1 MKAVPFCS
9 WDKLLT
15 PENNEILVSPY
26 SCSLFL
32 YIYIADTD
40 RGVHFLLFA
49 EYFRQ
54 GFSIRVNYHI
64 TMVIGWMLR
73 FVLGIKVKVHGK
85 EKLPKKGGFLMASN
99 HLGYVELAAILKVA
113 PMAFVGKEEIG
124 KWPFIGAVAHACGTV
139 FVNRDKGG
147 MSDTYINKTA
157 EVMDNHI
164 NVWFSHEKTTTDGTW
179 LRPFSSALF
188 VAANRTK
195 HPVVPAVFVI
205 KKVNFKPI
213 TKKQRCEVAW
223 AIADDGS
230 ETPFFKHFVHFMTF
244 WRVNVD
250 MHIMDPIVPDYD
262 DSDIE
267 ERRKFSNALHEKM
280 CDELEKHEENFDRN
294 RKSLNREE
302 AGKQRG

>member
-1 MKAVPFCS
+1 MKY
-9 WDKLLT
+9 LLGFIRVLFFFT
-15 PENNEILVSPY
+15 FTLLMLIVVYISYYLL
-26 SCSLFL
+26 SLFGR
-32 YIYIADTD
+32 D
-40 RGVHFLLFA
+40 
-49 EYFRQ
+49 
-54 GFSIRVNYHI
+54 FSVRVNYHI

-85 EKLPKKGGFLMASN
+85 EKLPKKGGNLIVSN
-99 HLGYVELAAILKVA
+99 HLGYVELAALLKVA
-113 PMAFVGKEEIG
+113 PVAFVAKEDIG

-157 EVMDNHI
+157 EVLNNHI
-164 NVWFSHEKTTTDGTW
+164 NVWFSPEKTTTDGTW

-195 HPVVPAVFVI
+195 RPVVPAVFVV

-213 TKKQRCEVAW
+213 KKEQRCEVAW
-223 AIADDGS
+223 ALTDEGDN
-230 ETPFFKHFVHFMTF
+230 TPFFKHFTHFMTF

-262 DSDIE
+262 DNKIE
-267 ERRKFSNALHEKM
+267 ERRKFSNELHEKM
-280 CDELEKHEENFDRN
+280 CDELEKYEPDF
-294 RKSLNREE
+294 NRERKE
-302 AGKQRG
+302 L